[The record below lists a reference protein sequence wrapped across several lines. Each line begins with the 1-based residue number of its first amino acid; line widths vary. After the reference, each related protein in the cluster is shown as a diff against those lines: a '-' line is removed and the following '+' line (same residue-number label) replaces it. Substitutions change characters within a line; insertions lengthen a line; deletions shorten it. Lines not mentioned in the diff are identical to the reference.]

1 MLKYDTNSP
10 LQKNVFPYWQIG
22 YFKPYAFGRVQNSY
36 SKQTDLKLK
45 YLPIQLQKITG
56 VYNRKKQQQI
66 TPPCIYDGAFSK
78 NK

>member
-45 YLPIQLQKITG
+45 YLPLQLQKIKG
-56 VYNRKKQQQI
+56 VYNRKKKHHPASMMELLAKI
-66 TPPCIYDGAFSK
+66 NNSF
-78 NK
+78 